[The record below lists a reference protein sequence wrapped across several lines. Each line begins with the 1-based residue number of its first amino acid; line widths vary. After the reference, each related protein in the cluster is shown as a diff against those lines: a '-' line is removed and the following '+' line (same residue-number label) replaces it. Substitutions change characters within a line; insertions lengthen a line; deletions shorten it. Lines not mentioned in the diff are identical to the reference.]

1 MHFFAFGETY
11 MFPSIHNR
19 IAWGEI
25 RLNMQALAEKK
36 KESLV
41 SAVYIG
47 LIFILLALICVINF
61 PHGVLKSFLNFINS
75 FVLTQVPGTSFSLP
89 APVHPASYLVLYT
102 SIFEFSLGL
111 GILEIA
117 ILAIRIRLHS
127 SLPRKAETIENIV
140 FALGTG
146 YLVITYLVDMT
157 IMSEW
162 FVFWA
167 GVVLITGLALVARS
181 FVLIAGQRSQV

>member
-1 MHFFAFGETY
+1 
-11 MFPSIHNR
+11 
-19 IAWGEI
+19 
-25 RLNMQALAEKK
+25 MQALAEKK

-102 SIFEFSLGL
+102 SIFEFSIGL

-167 GVVLITGLALVARS
+167 GVVLIAGLALVARS